1 MLIHEADALAV
12 QFSVPCPVVLVM
24 LKVCELEV
32 TAPSIIMNEKGSGLS
47 PIMGRGVGGGGW
59 LLGGGG
65 WLLGGGGW
73 LLGGGGWLL
82 GGGGWVLGAGITR
95 FSNRSMK

>member
-1 MLIHEADALAV
+1 MTVTVMTSGRVVVAPEVGLMLIHEADSLAV

-65 WLLGGGGW
+65 
-73 LLGGGGWLL
+73 
-82 GGGGWVLGAGITR
+82 
-95 FSNRSMK
+95 